1 MKREMI
7 ESAVS
12 LAAAKAVWTEL
23 GREFKSGDMVHGEVG
38 LVTSIGRIAI
48 KGTAAYL
55 TYILTDCV
63 VTKAVDN
70 LFPKEEE
77 GEDHVE
83 EPEQEHVEEDVP
95 LEELDIDFEEEG
107 DEEDGD
113 TL

>member
-1 MKREMI
+1 MKRELF
-7 ESAVS
+7 EGFVS

-23 GREFKSGDMVHGEVG
+23 GREFKSGDMIHGEVG

-63 VTKAVDN
+63 ATKVVDN
-70 LFPKEEE
+70 VFPKTE
-77 GEDHVE
+77 EDHVE
-83 EPEQEHVEEDVP
+83 EQEHIEEDAP
-95 LEELDIDFEEEG
+95 DEEFDEKEG
-107 DEEDGD
+107 DEDDGD

>member
-23 GREFKSGDMVHGEVG
+23 GREFKSGDMIHGEVG
-38 LVTSIGRIAI
+38 LVTSIGRLAI

-63 VTKAVDN
+63 VTKVVDSV
-70 LFPKEEE
+70 LPKAE
-77 GEDHVE
+77 EDHVE
-83 EPEQEHVEEDVP
+83 EQEHIEEDAP
-95 LEELDIDFEEEG
+95 EEEPEEWEG
-107 DEEDGD
+107 DEDDGEPV
-113 TL
+113 

>member
-1 MKREMI
+1 MKRELF
-7 ESAVS
+7 EGFVS
-12 LAAAKAVWTEL
+12 LTAAKAVWTEI
-23 GREFKSGDMVHGEVG
+23 GREFKSGDRIHGEVG

-63 VTKAVDN
+63 VTKAVDS
-70 LFPKEEE
+70 LFPKTEE
-77 GEDHVE
+77 GEDHIE

-107 DEEDGD
+107 DEEDGEPV
-113 TL
+113 

>member
-7 ESAVS
+7 ETAVS

-23 GREFKSGDMVHGEVG
+23 GREFKSGDMIHGEVG

-70 LFPKEEE
+70 LFPKME
-77 GEDHVE
+77 EDHVE
-83 EPEQEHVEEDVP
+83 EQEHVEEDEP
-95 LEELDIDFEEEG
+95 DEEG
-107 DEEDGD
+107 DEENGEPV
-113 TL
+113 

>member
-23 GREFKSGDMVHGEVG
+23 GREFKSGDMIHGEVG
-38 LVTSIGRIAI
+38 LMTSIGRIAI

-63 VTKAVDN
+63 VTKVVDSV
-70 LFPKEEE
+70 FPKMEE
-77 GEDHVE
+77 GEDHVK
-83 EPEQEHVEEDVP
+83 EQEHIEEDAP
-95 LEELDIDFEEEG
+95 NEEFEDEEG

>member
-23 GREFKSGDMVHGEVG
+23 GREFKSGDMIHGDVG
-38 LVTSIGRIAI
+38 LITSIGRIAI

-55 TYILTDCV
+55 TYIFTDAVITKV
-63 VTKAVDN
+63 VDSV
-70 LFPKEEE
+70 LPKTEE
-77 GEDHVE
+77 GEDHVK
-83 EPEQEHVEEDVP
+83 EQEHVEEDAP
-95 LEELDIDFEEEG
+95 EEEEG
-107 DEEDGD
+107 DEDDGD

>member
-7 ESAVS
+7 ETAVS

-23 GREFKSGDMVHGEVG
+23 GREFKSGDMIHGEVG

-70 LFPKEEE
+70 LFPKIEE
-77 GEDHVE
+77 GEDRVE
-83 EPEQEHVEEDVP
+83 EQEHVEEDEP
-95 LEELDIDFEEEG
+95 SEWEG
-107 DEEDGD
+107 DEDDGEPV
-113 TL
+113 

>member
-1 MKREMI
+1 MKRELF
-7 ESAVS
+7 EGFVS

-38 LVTSIGRIAI
+38 LMTSIGRIAV

-63 VTKAVDN
+63 VTKVVDSV
-70 LFPKEEE
+70 LPKEKED
-77 GEDHVE
+77 EDHVE
-83 EPEQEHVEEDVP
+83 EQEHIEEDAP
-95 LEELDIDFEEEG
+95 DEELDMDFEEEG
-107 DEEDGD
+107 DEDDGD

>member
-23 GREFKSGDMVHGEVG
+23 GREFKSGDMIHGEVG
-38 LVTSIGRIAI
+38 LMTSIGRIAI

-63 VTKAVDN
+63 VTKVVDS
-70 LFPKEEE
+70 FVPKMDV
-77 GEDHVE
+77 GEDGVE
-83 EPEQEHVEEDVP
+83 ESEQEHVEEDAP
-95 LEELDIDFEEEG
+95 TEDFEEEG
-107 DEEDGD
+107 DEDDGEPV
-113 TL
+113 

>member
-12 LAAAKAVWTEL
+12 LAAAKAVWTEI
-23 GREFKSGDMVHGEVG
+23 GREFKSGDMIHGEVG

-70 LFPKEEE
+70 LFPKVEVGDNTEDSVNEEA
-77 GEDHVE
+77 D
-83 EPEQEHVEEDVP
+83 QEHVEEDEP
-95 LEELDIDFEEEG
+95 EEWKG
-107 DEEDGD
+107 DEEDGEPV
-113 TL
+113 